1 MIHCQHVWKRYSN
14 GFEALKAV
22 SFQLNKGELAFL
34 TGHSGAGKSSLLK
47 LLIADEKPTQGRIQV
62 GDTVLHTLKDR
73 EIPYYRR
80 RIGIIFQNPMLLPD
94 RTVFENTALP
104 LTLRGVATE
113 DIKGRVQGALSKVG
127 LLKYANAF
135 PHQLS
140 VGEQQRV
147 GIARAIVH
155 RPEVLLADEPTG
167 NLDPALAEE
176 MMELFECFLQL
187 GVSVLIASHDQ
198 ALIQRLPYRVLTL
211 HQGSLVADSAS
222 DFSTNESTGT
232 SYV

>member
-1 MIHCQHVWKRYSN
+1 MILCQHVWKRYPN
-14 GFEALKAV
+14 GHEALKDV

-47 LLIADEKPTQGRIQV
+47 LLIADETPTQGRVQV
-62 GDTVLHTLKDR
+62 AGTELQSLKTK
-73 EIPYYRR
+73 EIPSYRR
-80 RIGIIFQNPMLLPD
+80 RIGVIFQNPMLLPD
-94 RTVFENTALP
+94 LTIFENTALP

-113 DIKGRVQGALSKVG
+113 DIKGRVQGALSKVA
-127 LLKYANAF
+127 LLKYASCY

-176 MMELFECFLQL
+176 MMVLFECFLQL
-187 GVSVLIASHDQ
+187 GVTVLIATHDQ

-211 HQGSLVADSAS
+211 HQGSLVS
-222 DFSTNESTGT
+222 DTAQETTLGDMREQ
-232 SYV
+232 SYA